1 MRGRVKGIFQGLLG
15 MLCVSLALLSM
26 PAGAAETKVFENS
39 FGRVEVPVSPRCIV
53 SLHDFSLT
61 TQLLELG
68 IKPCGSTGRK
78 KLFSDVLFRG
88 AQERFD
94 VTGIQY
100 IGSHQSPDLE
110 AIAALK
116 PDLIIG
122 LSYHA
127 DLKDK
132 LSKIAPV
139 VLLPSR
145 ESDIKTYAKELAELV
160 GKQQRYEEMLRE
172 YQWVVSEFRKRV
184 KDPSRITV
192 TTLEVYTDGFQLIGR
207 GGMDDVIAD
216 FGLGRVA
223 AYREARQNV
232 PYSLERI
239 GDFDSDFIIDT
250 YEELLDSETSTAA
263 FRQSPQWRN
272 LFAVKNRQF
281 LYLNR
286 SRYADTMQGLLGS
299 AYLLMSHIA
308 ERESVLQGK

>member
-1 MRGRVKGIFQGLLG
+1 MRDRVKGFFRGVLG
-15 MLCVSLALLSM
+15 MLCVPLALVAVQ
-26 PAGAAETKVFENS
+26 AGAAETKVFENS
-39 FGRVEVPVSPRCIV
+39 FGRVEVPVAPHCIV

-61 TQLLELG
+61 AQLLELG
-68 IKPCGSTGRK
+68 VKPCGSTGRK

-88 AQERFD
+88 TQERFD

-100 IGSHQSPDLE
+100 IGSHQAPDLE

-116 PDLIIG
+116 PDLIVG

-139 VLLPSR
+139 VLLPAR
-145 ESDIKTYAKELAELV
+145 ESDIKTYAKQLADLV
-160 GKQQRYEEMLRE
+160 GKPQRYAEMLNE
-172 YQWVVSEFRKRV
+172 YQWVVSEFKKRV

-192 TTLEVYTDGFQLIGR
+192 TTLEVYSDGFQLIGR
-207 GGMDDVIAD
+207 GGMDDVIGD

-250 YEELLDSETSTAA
+250 YEELLDSEASTAA
-263 FRQSPQWRN
+263 FRQSPQWQN

-286 SRYADTMQGLLGS
+286 SRYADTMQGLVGS

-308 ERESVLQGK
+308 ERESVLQAK

>member
-172 YQWVVSEFRKRV
+172 YQWVVSEFKKRV

-299 AYLLMSHIA
+299 AYLLMSHVA

>member
-172 YQWVVSEFRKRV
+172 YQWVVSEFKKRV

>member
-1 MRGRVKGIFQGLLG
+1 MRLKGMFPRLLG
-15 MLCVSLALLSM
+15 MLCVPLALLSM
-26 PAGAAETKVFENS
+26 DAGAAETKVFENS
-39 FGRVEVPVSPRCIV
+39 FGRVEVPVEPHCIV

-116 PDLIIG
+116 PDLIVG

-127 DLKDK
+127 DLKEK

-172 YQWVVSEFRKRV
+172 YQWVVSEFKKRV

-250 YEELLDSETSTAA
+250 YEQMLDSEASTAA

-308 ERESVLQGK
+308 ERESVLQDK

>member
-1 MRGRVKGIFQGLLG
+1 MRERVKGMFQGLLG
-15 MLCVSLALLSM
+15 MLCVPLALMSM
-26 PAGAAETKVFENS
+26 HAGAAETKVFENS
-39 FGRVEVPVSPRCIV
+39 FGRVEVPVSPHCIV

-61 TQLLELG
+61 DQLLELG

-78 KLFSDVLFRG
+78 KLFSDVVFRG

-100 IGSHQSPDLE
+100 IGSHQAPDLE

-127 DLKDK
+127 DLKEK

-145 ESDIKTYAKELAELV
+145 ESDIKTYARQLAELV
-160 GKQQRYEEMLRE
+160 GKQQRYEEMLHE
-172 YQWVVSEFRKRV
+172 YEWVVSEFKKRV

-207 GGMDDVIAD
+207 GGMDDVIKD

-250 YEELLDSETSTAA
+250 YEELLDSEASTAA
-263 FRQSPQWRN
+263 FRQSPQWQN

-308 ERESVLQGK
+308 ERESVLQAK

>member
-1 MRGRVKGIFQGLLG
+1 VKGIFQGLLG

-172 YQWVVSEFRKRV
+172 YQWVVSEFKKRV

>member
-1 MRGRVKGIFQGLLG
+1 MKAIFQGLVG
-15 MLCVSLALLSM
+15 MLCVPLALMSM
-26 PAGAAETKVFENS
+26 HVGAAETKVFENS

-116 PDLIIG
+116 PDLIVG

-127 DLKDK
+127 DLKEK

-145 ESDIKTYAKELAELV
+145 ESDIKTYAKQLAELV

-172 YQWVVSEFRKRV
+172 YEWVVSEFKKRV

-250 YEELLDSETSTAA
+250 YEELLDSEASTAA
-263 FRQSPQWRN
+263 FRQSPQWQN

-308 ERESVLQGK
+308 ERESVLQAK

>member
-172 YQWVVSEFRKRV
+172 YQWVVSEFKKRV
-184 KDPSRITV
+184 KDPARITV

-250 YEELLDSETSTAA
+250 YEQLLDSETSTAA

>member
-1 MRGRVKGIFQGLLG
+1 MKAIFQGLVG
-15 MLCVSLALLSM
+15 MLCVPLALMSM
-26 PAGAAETKVFENS
+26 HVGAAETKVFENS

-116 PDLIIG
+116 PDLIVG

-127 DLKDK
+127 DIKEK

-145 ESDIKTYAKELAELV
+145 ESDIKTYAKQLAELV

-172 YQWVVSEFRKRV
+172 YEWVVSEFKKRV

-250 YEELLDSETSTAA
+250 YEELLDSEASTAA
-263 FRQSPQWRN
+263 FRQSPQWQN

-308 ERESVLQGK
+308 ERESVLQAK

>member
-1 MRGRVKGIFQGLLG
+1 

-172 YQWVVSEFRKRV
+172 YQWVVSEFKKRV

>member
-1 MRGRVKGIFQGLLG
+1 VKGIFQGLLG
-15 MLCVSLALLSM
+15 MLCVSLALLSIS
-26 PAGAAETKVFENS
+26 AGAAETKVFENS

-172 YQWVVSEFRKRV
+172 YQWVVSEFKKRV

>member
-1 MRGRVKGIFQGLLG
+1 MAISVKKCLYS
-15 MLCVSLALLSM
+15 LCAVMAMAWVSSQAQ
-26 PAGAAETKVFENS
+26 ATDTRVFENR
-39 FGRVEVPVSPRCIV
+39 FGRVEVPLAPHCIV
-53 SLHDFSLT
+53 SLHDLSLT

-68 IKPCGSTGRK
+68 VTPCGSVGRK

-88 AQERFD
+88 AQPRFD
-94 VTGIQY
+94 VSAIQY
-100 IGSHQSPDLE
+100 VGSQQSPDLE

-139 VLLPSR
+139 VLLPVR
-145 ESDIKTYAKELAELV
+145 EGDIQSYARELADLV
-160 GKQQRYEEMLRE
+160 GKQPRYSEMLAE
-172 YQWVVSEFRKRV
+172 YQAVVGEFKKRV
-184 KDPSRITV
+184 KNPAQITV
-192 TTLEVYTDGFQLIGR
+192 TTLEVYPDSFQLIGR
-207 GGMDDVIAD
+207 GGMDDVIKD

-223 AYREARQNV
+223 AYQDSKANV

-239 GDFDSDFIIDT
+239 GDFNSDFIIDT
-250 YEELLDSETSTAA
+250 YEQMLDSETSTAD
-263 FRQSPQWRN
+263 FRKTAPWRN

-299 AYLLMSHIA
+299 AYLLFSHIA
-308 ERESVLQGK
+308 EREFVLQQR

>member
-1 MRGRVKGIFQGLLG
+1 MRLKGMFPRLLG
-15 MLCVSLALLSM
+15 MLCVPLALLSM
-26 PAGAAETKVFENS
+26 DAGAAETKVFENS
-39 FGRVEVPVSPRCIV
+39 FGRVEVPVEPHCIV

-116 PDLIIG
+116 PDLIVG

-127 DLKDK
+127 DLKEK

-172 YQWVVSEFRKRV
+172 YQWVVSEFKKRV

-250 YEELLDSETSTAA
+250 YEEMLDSETSTAA

>member
-1 MRGRVKGIFQGLLG
+1 MD
-15 MLCVSLALLSM
+15 
-26 PAGAAETKVFENS
+26 AGAAETKVFENS
-39 FGRVEVPVSPRCIV
+39 FGRVEVPVEPHCIV

-116 PDLIIG
+116 PDLIVG

-127 DLKDK
+127 DLKEK

-172 YQWVVSEFRKRV
+172 YQWVVSEFKKRV

-250 YEELLDSETSTAA
+250 YEEMLDSEASTAA

-308 ERESVLQGK
+308 ERESVLQDK

>member
-1 MRGRVKGIFQGLLG
+1 MRGRVKAIFQGLAG
-15 MLCVSLALLSM
+15 MLCVPLALMSM
-26 PAGAAETKVFENS
+26 HVGAAETKVFENS

-116 PDLIIG
+116 PDLIVG

-127 DLKDK
+127 DLKEK

-145 ESDIKTYAKELAELV
+145 ESDIKTYAKQLAELV

-172 YQWVVSEFRKRV
+172 YEWSSASSRSGSRTLRASLSRPLRSIPTVS
-184 KDPSRITV
+184 
-192 TTLEVYTDGFQLIGR
+192 
-207 GGMDDVIAD
+207 
-216 FGLGRVA
+216 
-223 AYREARQNV
+223 N
-232 PYSLERI
+232 
-239 GDFDSDFIIDT
+239 
-250 YEELLDSETSTAA
+250 
-263 FRQSPQWRN
+263 
-272 LFAVKNRQF
+272 
-281 LYLNR
+281 
-286 SRYADTMQGLLGS
+286 
-299 AYLLMSHIA
+299 
-308 ERESVLQGK
+308 

>member
-1 MRGRVKGIFQGLLG
+1 MRLKGMFPRLLG
-15 MLCVSLALLSM
+15 MLCVPLALLSM
-26 PAGAAETKVFENS
+26 DAGAAETKVFENS
-39 FGRVEVPVSPRCIV
+39 FGRVEVPVEPHCIV

-116 PDLIIG
+116 PDLIVG

-127 DLKDK
+127 DLKEK

-172 YQWVVSEFRKRV
+172 YQWVVSEFKKRV

-250 YEELLDSETSTAA
+250 YEEMLDSEASTAA

-308 ERESVLQGK
+308 ERESVLQDK

>member
-1 MRGRVKGIFQGLLG
+1 VREGTKGFFRGLIG
-15 MLCVSLALLSM
+15 MLCVPLALVVAS
-26 PAGAAETKVFENS
+26 AGAAETKVFENS
-39 FGRVEVPVSPRCIV
+39 FGRVEVPVAPHCIV

-61 TQLLELG
+61 DQLLELG
-68 IKPCGSTGRK
+68 VKPCGSTGRK

-88 AQERFD
+88 AEQRFN
-94 VTGIQY
+94 TAGIQY
-100 IGSHQSPDLE
+100 VGSQQSPDLE

-116 PDLIIG
+116 PDLIVG

-127 DLKDK
+127 DIKDK

-139 VLLPSR
+139 VLLPAR
-145 ESDIKTYAKELAELV
+145 ETDIKTYAKELAELV
-160 GKQQRYEEMLRE
+160 GKQQRYGEMLHE
-172 YQWVVSEFRKRV
+172 YQWVVSEFKKRV

-192 TTLEVYTDGFQLIGR
+192 TTLEVYSDGFQLIGR

-250 YEELLDSETSTAA
+250 YEELLDSEASTAA
-263 FRQSPQWRN
+263 FRQSPQWQN

>member
-1 MRGRVKGIFQGLLG
+1 
-15 MLCVSLALLSM
+15 MLCVPLALLSM
-26 PAGAAETKVFENS
+26 DAGAAETKVFENS
-39 FGRVEVPVSPRCIV
+39 FGRVEVPVEPHCIV

-116 PDLIIG
+116 PDLIVG

-127 DLKDK
+127 DLKEK

-172 YQWVVSEFRKRV
+172 YQWVVSEFKKRV

-250 YEELLDSETSTAA
+250 YEEMLDSETSTAA

>member
-1 MRGRVKGIFQGLLG
+1 MKGIFQGLLG

-145 ESDIKTYAKELAELV
+145 ESDIKTYAKELADLV

-172 YQWVVSEFRKRV
+172 YQWVVSEFKKRV
-184 KDPSRITV
+184 KDPARITV

>member
-1 MRGRVKGIFQGLLG
+1 
-15 MLCVSLALLSM
+15 MLCVPLALLSM
-26 PAGAAETKVFENS
+26 DAGAAETKVFENS
-39 FGRVEVPVSPRCIV
+39 FGRVEVPVEPHCIV

-116 PDLIIG
+116 PDLIVG

-127 DLKDK
+127 DLKEK

-172 YQWVVSEFRKRV
+172 YQWVVSEFKKRV

-250 YEELLDSETSTAA
+250 YEEMLDSEASTAA

-308 ERESVLQGK
+308 ERESVLQDK

>member
-1 MRGRVKGIFQGLLG
+1 MKGVFQGLLG

-94 VTGIQY
+94 VAGIQY

-145 ESDIKTYAKELAELV
+145 ESDIKTYAKELADLV

-172 YQWVVSEFRKRV
+172 YQWVVSEFKKRV
-184 KDPSRITV
+184 KDPARITV

>member
-1 MRGRVKGIFQGLLG
+1 MHV
-15 MLCVSLALLSM
+15 
-26 PAGAAETKVFENS
+26 GAAETKVFENS

-116 PDLIIG
+116 PDLIVG

-127 DLKDK
+127 DLKEK

-145 ESDIKTYAKELAELV
+145 ESDIKTYAKQLAELV

-172 YQWVVSEFRKRV
+172 YEWVVSEFKKRV

-250 YEELLDSETSTAA
+250 YEELLDSEASTAA
-263 FRQSPQWRN
+263 FRQSPQWQN

-308 ERESVLQGK
+308 ERESVLQAK

>member
-1 MRGRVKGIFQGLLG
+1 MRGRVKEIFQGLLG

-39 FGRVEVPVSPRCIV
+39 FGRVEVPVTPRCIV

-172 YQWVVSEFRKRV
+172 YQWVVSEFKKRV

-223 AYREARQNV
+223 AYRQARQNV

-299 AYLLMSHIA
+299 AYLLMSHVA

>member
-1 MRGRVKGIFQGLLG
+1 MRERVNVFFRAMVG
-15 MLCVSLALLSM
+15 MLCVPLALL
-26 PAGAAETKVFENS
+26 AGQANAAETKVFENQ
-39 FGRVEVPVSPRCIV
+39 FGRVEVPVAPHCIV

-88 AQERFD
+88 TQGRFD

-100 IGSHQSPDLE
+100 VGSQQAPDLE

-116 PDLIIG
+116 PDLIVG

-139 VLLPSR
+139 VLLPVR
-145 ESDIKTYAKELAELV
+145 EGDIKTYAKELADLV
-160 GKQQRYEEMLRE
+160 GKPQRYQEMLNE
-172 YQWVVSEFRKRV
+172 YQGIVSEFKKRV
-184 KDPSRITV
+184 KEPSRITV
-192 TTLEVYTDGFQLIGR
+192 TTLEVYSDGFQLIGR

-250 YEELLDSETSTAA
+250 YEELLNSEASTAA
-263 FRQSPQWRN
+263 FRQSPQWQN

-286 SRYADTMQGLLGS
+286 SRYADTMQGLVGS

-308 ERESVLQGK
+308 ERESVLQAK

>member
-1 MRGRVKGIFQGLLG
+1 
-15 MLCVSLALLSM
+15 MLCVPLALLSM
-26 PAGAAETKVFENS
+26 DAGAAETKVFENS
-39 FGRVEVPVSPRCIV
+39 FGRVEVPVEPHCIV

-116 PDLIIG
+116 PDLIVG

-127 DLKDK
+127 DLKEK

-172 YQWVVSEFRKRV
+172 YQWVVSEFKKRV

-250 YEELLDSETSTAA
+250 YEQMLDSEASTAA

-308 ERESVLQGK
+308 ERESVLQDK

>member
-1 MRGRVKGIFQGLLG
+1 MRGWLKGIFQGLFG
-15 MLCVSLALLSM
+15 MLCVPLALVAVHAS
-26 PAGAAETKVFENS
+26 AAETKVFENG
-39 FGRVEVPVSPRCIV
+39 FGRVEVPVTPHCIV

-94 VTGIQY
+94 VAGIQY

-116 PDLIIG
+116 PDLIVG

-127 DLKDK
+127 DLKEK

-145 ESDIKTYAKELAELV
+145 EGDIKTYAGELAELV
-160 GKQQRYEEMLRE
+160 GKQQRYEEMLSE
-172 YQWVVSEFRKRV
+172 YQWVVSEFKKRV

-223 AYREARQNV
+223 AYGEARQNV

-250 YEELLDSETSTAA
+250 YEELLDSEASTAA
-263 FRQSPQWRN
+263 FRQSPQWQN

-299 AYLLMSHIA
+299 AYLLMSHIG
-308 ERESVLQGK
+308 ERESVLQAK

>member
-1 MRGRVKGIFQGLLG
+1 
-15 MLCVSLALLSM
+15 MLCVPLALMSM
-26 PAGAAETKVFENS
+26 HVGAAETKVFENS

-116 PDLIIG
+116 PDLIVG

-127 DLKDK
+127 DLKEK

-145 ESDIKTYAKELAELV
+145 ESDIKTYAKQLAELV

-172 YQWVVSEFRKRV
+172 YEWVVSEFKKRV

-250 YEELLDSETSTAA
+250 YEELLDSEASTAA
-263 FRQSPQWRN
+263 FRQSPQWQN

-308 ERESVLQGK
+308 ERESVLQAK